1 MFAIAREKKNAKQ
14 RKKNGHFP
22 RETKKLCGNH
32 HLQQR
37 QKLRKICGTTQNTY
51 NLLRSAVS
59 IVTFTRKKKRE
70 KNTLYFLKYLFHRLL
85 SRWSLT
91 NDLCPL
97 NRLKKWKKPKPNSF
111 HPRSVVCMGRD
122 FSSVDWIF
130 DPNYFRPTFI
140 SFDKSFIIEFL
151 LHQ

>member
-59 IVTFTRKKKRE
+59 IVTFTRKKKKRKE
-70 KNTLYFLKYLFHRLL
+70 YFIFFEVFVPSIAFALVIDERSL
-85 SRWSLT
+85 ST
-91 NDLCPL
+91 
-97 NRLKKWKKPKPNSF
+97 
-111 HPRSVVCMGRD
+111 
-122 FSSVDWIF
+122 
-130 DPNYFRPTFI
+130 
-140 SFDKSFIIEFL
+140 
-151 LHQ
+151 Q